1 MHTLRG
7 LSAKDFLENVMSVP
21 EITDSFTGSVNR
33 VTLGATKENGGTRT
47 STVTIGGAR
56 NVVYGGSVE
65 DASEK
70 PVIAMDVLDSRPND
84 WPEVLAEPYKDVLD
98 SPGDWAKKCVEQ
110 FGADLICLKFDGIH
124 PDKDDKD
131 AAYAVKVT
139 KEVLKAVGVPLILWG
154 CGNDEKDNQVMP
166 KVSGAAKG
174 ENCLIGTITED
185 NYKSLTAIALA
196 DGHYLISEAP
206 IDINIAKQVNILAS
220 DMGFPLE
227 RIVTFQSTGAL
238 GYGIEYAYS
247 IQERQRL
254 AALTG
259 DKMMAMPAICD
270 VGYESWRAKEAKL
283 ADAPGW
289 GIADDRGPMWEAT
302 TAVCLLQA
310 GVDIIRM
317 RHPRAVTTVKNFINQ
332 IW

>member
-1 MHTLRG
+1 
-7 LSAKDFLENVMSVP
+7 MSIP
-21 EITDSFTGSVNR
+21 EIADNYTGSVNR

-47 STVTIGGAR
+47 STITVGGAR
-56 NVVYGGSVE
+56 NVVYGGGP
-65 DASEK
+65 DQASEK
-70 PVIAMDVLDSRPND
+70 PVIAIDVLDSKPED
-84 WPEVLAEPYKDVLD
+84 WPESLAEPYKDVLD
-98 SPGDWAKKCVEQ
+98 NPAEWAQKCIEE
-110 FGADLICLKFDGIH
+110 FGADLICLKFEGIH
-124 PDKDDKD
+124 PDKGDKD
-131 AAYAVKVT
+131 ANHAAKVT
-139 KEVLKAVGVPLILWG
+139 QDVLKAVGVPLVLWG

-174 ENCLIGTITED
+174 ENCLLGTIKED

-196 DGHYLISEAP
+196 DNHFLISEAP

-227 RIVTFQSTGAL
+227 RMITFQSTGAL

-247 IQERQRL
+247 IQERQRM

-270 VGYESWRAKEAKL
+270 VGYEAWRAKEAKL
-283 ADAPGW
+283 VDAPGW
-289 GIADDRGPMWEAT
+289 GDAADRGPMWEAA
-302 TAVCLLQA
+302 TAICLLQA

-317 RHPRAVTTVKNFINQ
+317 RHPRAVKTVKNFINQ
-332 IW
+332 VWS

>member
-1 MHTLRG
+1 MPI
-7 LSAKDFLENVMSVP
+7 P
-21 EITDSFTGSVNR
+21 EIADNYTGSVNR

-47 STVTIGGAR
+47 TTITVGGAR
-56 NVVYGGSVE
+56 NVVYGGGPE
-65 DASEK
+65 QASEK
-70 PVIAMDVLDSRPND
+70 PVIAMDVLDSRPDD
-84 WPEVLAEPYKDVLD
+84 WPELLAEPYKDVLD
-98 SPGDWAKKCVEQ
+98 NPAEWAKKCIEE

-124 PDKDDKD
+124 PDKGDKD
-131 AAYAVKVT
+131 GDHAATVT
-139 KEVLKAVGVPLILWG
+139 QDVLKAVGVPVVLWG

-174 ENCLIGTITED
+174 ENCLLGTITED

-196 DGHYLISEAP
+196 DNHHLISEAP

-247 IQERQRL
+247 IQERQRI

-270 VGYESWRAKEAKL
+270 VGYEAWRAKEAKL
-283 ADAPGW
+283 VDAPGW
-289 GIADDRGPMWEAT
+289 GDAADRGPMWEAA
-302 TAVCLLQA
+302 TAICLLQA

-317 RHPRAVTTVKNFINQ
+317 RHPRAVKTVKNFINQ
-332 IW
+332 VWS

>member
-1 MHTLRG
+1 MTI
-7 LSAKDFLENVMSVP
+7 P
-21 EITDSFTGSVNR
+21 EIADNYTGSVNR
-33 VTLGATKENGGTRT
+33 ITLGATKEDGGSRT
-47 STVTIGGAR
+47 STITVGGSQ
-56 NVVYGGSVE
+56 NVVYGGGADQRGE
-65 DASEK
+65 T
-70 PVIAMDVLDSRPND
+70 PLIAIDVLDSAPAD
-84 WPEVLAEPYKDVLD
+84 WPDVLAEPYKDVLD
-98 SPGDWAKKCVEQ
+98 NPAEWAKKCVEQ

-124 PDKDDKD
+124 PDKGDKD
-131 AAYAVKVT
+131 ADHAAKVT
-139 KEVLKAVGVPLILWG
+139 QDVLKAVGVPLVLWG

-174 ENCLIGTITED
+174 ENCLIGTIKED

-196 DGHYLISEAP
+196 DKHHLISEAP

-227 RIVTFQSTGAL
+227 RMVTFQSTGAL

-247 IQERQRL
+247 IQERQRM

-270 VGYESWRAKEAKL
+270 VGYEAWRAKEAKL
-283 ADAPGW
+283 VDAPGW
-289 GIADDRGPMWEAT
+289 GDAADRGPMWETAT
-302 TAVCLLQA
+302 AICLLQA

-317 RHPRAVTTVKNFINQ
+317 RHPRAVKTVKNFINQ
-332 IW
+332 VWS

>member
-1 MHTLRG
+1 
-7 LSAKDFLENVMSVP
+7 MSVP

-139 KEVLKAVGVPLILWG
+139 KEVLEAVGVPLILWG

-289 GIADDRGPMWEAT
+289 GDAADRGPMWEAT

>member
-1 MHTLRG
+1 MPL
-7 LSAKDFLENVMSVP
+7 P
-21 EITDSFTGSVNR
+21 EMTDSFTGSVNKI
-33 VTLGATKENGGTRT
+33 TLGATKENGGTRT
-47 STVTIGGAR
+47 STVTVGGAR
-56 NVVYGGSVE
+56 NVVYGGSIE

-70 PVIAMDVLDSRPND
+70 PVIAIDVLDSKPED
-84 WPEVLAEPYKDVLD
+84 WPDVLVKAYDDVMD
-98 SPGDWAKKCVEQ
+98 SPGDWAKKCVEE

-124 PDKDDKD
+124 PDKGNLDDKH
-131 AAYAVKVT
+131 AIKVT
-139 KEVLKAVGVPLILWG
+139 EEVLKAVGVPLILWG

-174 ENCLIGTITED
+174 EKCLIGTIKES

-196 DGHYLISEAP
+196 DGHFLITEAP

-227 RIVTFQSTGAL
+227 RLVTYQSTGAL

-247 IQERQRL
+247 IQERQRI

-259 DKMMAMPAICD
+259 DKMMSMPAICD

-289 GIADDRGPMWEAT
+289 GDAEDRGPIWEAA

-317 RHPRAVTTVKNFINQ
+317 RHPRAVAAVKNFINQ
-332 IW
+332 VWC

>member
-1 MHTLRG
+1 
-7 LSAKDFLENVMSVP
+7 MSVP
-21 EITDSFTGSVNR
+21 EIANNYTGSVNR
-33 VTLGATKENGGTRT
+33 ITLGATKENGGTRT
-47 STVTIGGAR
+47 STITVGGSR
-56 NVVYGGSVE
+56 NVVYGGGE
-65 DASEK
+65 DQVGEK
-70 PVIAMDVLDSRPND
+70 PMIAIDVLDSKPTD
-84 WPEVLAEPYKDVLD
+84 WPDVLTEPYKDVLD
-98 SPGDWAKKCVEQ
+98 NPAEWAKKCIEE

-124 PDKDDKD
+124 PDKGDKD
-131 AAYAVKVT
+131 AAHAAKVT
-139 KEVLKAVGVPLILWG
+139 EEVLKAVSVPLVLWS
-154 CGNDEKDNQVMP
+154 CGNDEKDKQVMP

-196 DGHYLISEAP
+196 DNHHLISEAP

-227 RIVTFQSTGAL
+227 RMVTFQSTGAL

-270 VGYESWRAKEAKL
+270 VGYEAWRAKEAKL
-283 ADAPGW
+283 VDAPGW
-289 GIADDRGPMWEAT
+289 GDAADRGPMWEAA
-302 TAVCLLQA
+302 TAICLLQA

-317 RHPRAVTTVKNFINQ
+317 RHPRAVKTVKNFINQ
-332 IW
+332 VWS

>member
-1 MHTLRG
+1 
-7 LSAKDFLENVMSVP
+7 MSIP
-21 EITDSFTGSVNR
+21 EIADNYTGSVNR
-33 VTLGATKENGGTRT
+33 VTLGATKENGGSRT
-47 STVTIGGAR
+47 STITVGGAR
-56 NVVYGGSVE
+56 NVVYGGGA
-65 DASEK
+65 DQASEK
-70 PVIAMDVLDSRPND
+70 PVIAMDVLDSEPTD
-84 WPEVLAEPYKDVLD
+84 WPELLAEPYKDVLD
-98 SPGDWAKKCVEQ
+98 NPAEWAKKCIEE

-124 PDKDDKD
+124 PDKGDKD
-131 AAYAVKVT
+131 ADHAAKVT
-139 KEVLKAVGVPLILWG
+139 KDVLKAVGVPLVLWG

-174 ENCLIGTITED
+174 ENCLLGTITED

-196 DGHYLISEAP
+196 DNHHIISEAP

-270 VGYESWRAKEAKL
+270 VGYEAWRAKEAKL
-283 ADAPGW
+283 VDAPGW
-289 GIADDRGPMWEAT
+289 GDAADRGPMWEAA
-302 TAVCLLQA
+302 TAICLLQA

-317 RHPRAVTTVKNFINQ
+317 RHPRAVKTVKNFINQ
-332 IW
+332 VWS

>member
-1 MHTLRG
+1 MPI
-7 LSAKDFLENVMSVP
+7 P
-21 EITDSFTGSVNR
+21 EIADNYAGSVNR
-33 VTLGATKENGGTRT
+33 ITLGATNENGGSRT
-47 STVTIGGAR
+47 STITVGGSQ
-56 NVVYGGSVE
+56 NVVYGGGA
-65 DASEK
+65 DQAGEK
-70 PVIAMDVLDSRPND
+70 PMIAIDVLDSEPDD
-84 WPEVLAEPYKDVLD
+84 WPEVLIEPYKDVLD
-98 SPGDWAKKCVEQ
+98 NPAEWAKKCVEE

-124 PDKDDKD
+124 PDKGDKD
-131 AAYAVKVT
+131 AAHAAKVT
-139 KEVLKAVGVPLILWG
+139 DEVIKAVGVPLVLWG
-154 CGNDEKDNQVMP
+154 CGNDEKDKQVMP

-196 DGHYLISEAP
+196 DNHHLISEAP

-227 RIVTFQSTGAL
+227 RIATFQSTGAL

-289 GIADDRGPMWEAT
+289 GDAADRGPTWEAA
-302 TAVCLLQA
+302 TAICLLQA

-317 RHPRAVTTVKNFINQ
+317 RHPRAVKTVKNFINQ
-332 IW
+332 VWS

>member
-1 MHTLRG
+1 MPI
-7 LSAKDFLENVMSVP
+7 P
-21 EITDSFTGSVNR
+21 EIADNYTGSVNR

-47 STVTIGGAR
+47 STITVGGAK
-56 NVVYGGSVE
+56 NVVYGGGAE
-65 DASEK
+65 QASEK
-70 PVIAMDVLDSRPND
+70 PVIVIDVLDSKPDD
-84 WPEVLAEPYKDVLD
+84 WPELLAEPYKDVLD
-98 SPGDWAKKCVEQ
+98 NPAEWAKKCIEE

-124 PDKDDKD
+124 PDKGDKD
-131 AAYAVKVT
+131 ADHAAKVT
-139 KEVLKAVGVPLILWG
+139 KDVLKAVGVPLVLWG

-174 ENCLIGTITED
+174 ENCLLGTITED

-196 DGHYLISEAP
+196 DNHHLISEAP

-247 IQERQRL
+247 IQERQRM

-270 VGYESWRAKEAKL
+270 VGYEAWRAKEAKL
-283 ADAPGW
+283 VDAPGW
-289 GIADDRGPMWEAT
+289 GDAADRGPMWETAT
-302 TAVCLLQA
+302 AICLLQA

-317 RHPRAVTTVKNFINQ
+317 RHPRAVKTVKNFINQ
-332 IW
+332 VWS